1 MSATTLT
8 HLFSL
13 SLSLYHSLLLYYYI
27 FPFHFTLCLLLF
39 GFRQDTELWAR
50 FLESIMPTYKHLKS
64 SKNWGPTQTGLGR
77 GRESSEY
84 SVLTLIIIE
93 HMLSIVSQ
101 C

>member
-13 SLSLYHSLLLYYYI
+13 SLSLFHSLLLYYYI

-64 SKNWGPTQTGLGR
+64 SKNWGPTQTGWGR
-77 GRESSEY
+77 GSGVGS
-84 SVLTLIIIE
+84 LA
-93 HMLSIVSQ
+93 SILY
-101 C
+101 